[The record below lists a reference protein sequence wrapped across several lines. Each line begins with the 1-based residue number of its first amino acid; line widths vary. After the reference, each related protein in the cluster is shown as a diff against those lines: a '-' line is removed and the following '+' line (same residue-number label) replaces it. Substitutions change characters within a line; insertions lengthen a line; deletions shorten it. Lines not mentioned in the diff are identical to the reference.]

1 MKDDFKPQ
9 NVICRDQ
16 YGFFVEC
23 VAGGKKMRSH
33 YFQTHEQAREEQKR
47 ISAFLNAD
55 KLNADKLN
63 AED

>member
-16 YGFFVEC
+16 YGFFVEY
-23 VAGGKKMRSH
+23 VAGGGKMRSR

-47 ISAFLNAD
+47 ISALINTG
-55 KLNADKLN
+55 KVN
-63 AED
+63 AEAVK